1 MWFNSKQAWGFPKV
15 KGLMIL
21 LRLWSSTLASIWV
34 MTEVGNSV
42 ISPSPAIVK
51 RRRMFLGGNGQ
62 NLPRTIP
69 CILLSK
75 LKTWEQSDLE
85 PPYWTILFLE
95 MYAFLF
101 LYAFFLLFP
110 RAPFSLA
117 YSYLFY
123 KIQLKHLSH
132 WHTPIYSLRF
142 SLSIISTEKP
152 SWTL

>member
-1 MWFNSKQAWGFPKV
+1 MWFNSKQTWGFPKV

-42 ISPSPAIVK
+42 ISPTPAIVK
-51 RRRMFLGGNGQ
+51 RRCMFLGGNGQ
-62 NLPRTIP
+62 NLPRIIP

-85 PPYWTILFLE
+85 SPYWTILFLK

-101 LYAFFLLFP
+101 LYAFFCSP
-110 RAPFSLA
+110 E
-117 YSYLFY
+117 
-123 KIQLKHLSH
+123 HLSH

-142 SLSIISTEKP
+142 ILSIISTEKP